1 MPKPKVETR
10 RVSPSSNKLDNEK
23 RRHLKE
29 KREKRKKEMKEDK
42 HHKEPKNKHKEDI
55 DMDSCIGIPG
65 VHNFAPAKS
74 CYDTEYSCVSKKA
87 LFYIHYS
94 L

>member
-29 KREKRKKEMKEDK
+29 KREKRKKMKDDK
-42 HHKEPKNKHKEDI
+42 YYKEPKHKNKEDI
-55 DMDSCIGIPG
+55 DLEAI
-65 VHNFAPAKS
+65 VN
-74 CYDTEYSCVSKKA
+74 
-87 LFYIHYS
+87 
-94 L
+94 

>member
-29 KREKRKKEMKEDK
+29 KREKRQERR
-42 HHKEPKNKHKEDI
+42 KN
-55 DMDSCIGIPG
+55 SRIGRQG
-65 VHNFAPAKS
+65 KAPNGR
-74 CYDTEYSCVSKKA
+74 V
-87 LFYIHYS
+87 
-94 L
+94 

>member
-29 KREKRKKEMKEDK
+29 KREKRKKENERRQT
-42 HHKEPKNKHKEDI
+42 
-55 DMDSCIGIPG
+55 S
-65 VHNFAPAKS
+65 
-74 CYDTEYSCVSKKA
+74 
-87 LFYIHYS
+87 
-94 L
+94 

>member
-29 KREKRKKEMKEDK
+29 KREKRKKNGLGKF
-42 HHKEPKNKHKEDI
+42 PK
-55 DMDSCIGIPG
+55 P
-65 VHNFAPAKS
+65 F
-74 CYDTEYSCVSKKA
+74 
-87 LFYIHYS
+87 
-94 L
+94 

>member
-29 KREKRKKEMKEDK
+29 KREKVNSGKEINNPEN
-42 HHKEPKNKHKEDI
+42 H
-55 DMDSCIGIPG
+55 SR
-65 VHNFAPAKS
+65 
-74 CYDTEYSCVSKKA
+74 
-87 LFYIHYS
+87 
-94 L
+94 

>member
-29 KREKRKKEMKEDK
+29 KREKISREQKGKE
-42 HHKEPKNKHKEDI
+42 
-55 DMDSCIGIPG
+55 
-65 VHNFAPAKS
+65 
-74 CYDTEYSCVSKKA
+74 
-87 LFYIHYS
+87 
-94 L
+94 